1 MEKSQAA
8 PCRPATTSSARER
21 RIPGRGAGGVAV
33 CTFAVLCGGA
43 RAMEIGVIC
52 HATDALLTTVFELLS
67 AETKNVYLREFWA
80 NVQSNASTDRHLGT
94 CARFCSA
101 LYDRV
106 VRMGEVRQCVRVI
119 GVLESA
125 RAGDSDAITLYVC
138 LDAPTRAQ
146 ANILRRHSDALLWLT
161 VHSSGGSMVMGLCS
175 HCNGEA
181 ITFSLSHEGYRQ
193 HPSGDG
199 CSRRGSIARGRLEPT
214 ASQRNVGVE
223 MVFHCTR
230 LTNNAIQEHLK
241 AKSFA
246 DLSLDTFP

>member
-43 RAMEIGVIC
+43 CAMESGVIC

-125 RAGDSDAITLYVC
+125 RAGDSDAMALTFVWM
-138 LDAPTRAQ
+138 PTHA
-146 ANILRRHSDALLWLT
+146 RRPTYCGAT
-161 VHSSGGSMVMGLCS
+161 RTLCS
-175 HCNGEA
+175 G
-181 ITFSLSHEGYRQ
+181 SLYT
-193 HPSGDG
+193 
-199 CSRRGSIARGRLEPT
+199 RRA
-214 ASQRNVGVE
+214 A
-223 MVFHCTR
+223 
-230 LTNNAIQEHLK
+230 AW
-241 AKSFA
+241 
-246 DLSLDTFP
+246 